1 MSSLIELNDVSATY
15 GNLTAIKHVNFS
27 MDEGESRV
35 LTGESGSGK
44 STLAKILSG
53 LINVQEGQVFIH
65 GKKVFANPK
74 MFVKEHVEYVPRKG
88 ILVRHFTIAKNFYLF
103 SPTIRNGFFYDKNKE
118 RKKIQEF
125 FNRWDID
132 LNSSERIAN
141 LYLSDQVLVSI
152 LLRIYRNP
160 ELLILD
166 ESLDSL
172 SQSSFEKVLQII
184 NAKHA
189 SGMACL
195 IISHDIENTR
205 NIAETISIMRKG
217 EILFTESVKDID
229 TFNIIK
235 LTYANFRLNEDTSNA
250 RDFYQLLR
258 YNEAILESL
267 PVNVLVLDKDQKI
280 KLINNSAVD
289 FFHVDKKSLIGSDF
303 SALLLSR
310 NDGVISNIC
319 AALMK
324 EEKLNILNQMLHIED
339 SIKNVNVTLYPIKES
354 GTVIGEMVIF
364 FDTTE
369 TAQLREKISYI
380 DKMSSISILSAG
392 IAHEINNPLGII
404 NNCLDYLSSELTNND
419 QKEIIQEVEN
429 QILSISR
436 IISSLISYS
445 SPNVNVSIR
454 FDVKRVIEEVYIFF
468 KYYGKEKGVKINL
481 EKISKKVFAFAKVS
495 EIKQILLNILKNAV
509 EAMKNGGNIW
519 IALDAS
525 EDGNDIIIRIR
536 DDGPG
541 LILEHINDVFLP
553 FYSTKA
559 GENIGLGL
567 YLCHN
572 LAKNNHGDIQVENMF
587 PHGCLFSL
595 QIPRDIS

>member
-1 MSSLIELNDVSATY
+1 MNSLIELNDVSVTF
-15 GNLTAIKHVNFS
+15 GNLTAVKHVSFS
-27 MDEGESRV
+27 MKEGEIRA

-44 STLAKILSG
+44 STLAKILAG

-88 ILVRHFTIAKNFYLF
+88 VLVNHFSIAKNFYLF
-103 SPTIRNGFFYDKNKE
+103 SQTIRNGFFYDKTKE
-118 RKKIQEF
+118 RKKIQDF
-125 FNRWDID
+125 FDYWNID
-132 LNSSERIAN
+132 LDSRERIGN

-152 LLRIYRNP
+152 LQRIYRNP

-172 SQSSFEKVLQII
+172 SQSSFEKVLRII

-189 SGMACL
+189 LGMACL

-235 LTYANFRLNEDTSNA
+235 LTYANFRLNEEKSNA

-267 PVNVLVLDKDQKI
+267 PVNVLILDKDRKV

-289 FFHVDKKSLIGSDF
+289 FFHVDKETMIGSDF
-303 SALLLSR
+303 SFLLSSR
-310 NDGVISNIC
+310 NEVVIDTISD
-319 AALMK
+319 ALMK
-324 EEKLNILNQMLHIED
+324 EEKLNILNQILHIGD
-339 SIKNVNVTLYPIKES
+339 SIRNVNVTLYPIKE
-354 GTVIGEMVIF
+354 GGLVIGEMVIF

-380 DKMSSISILSAG
+380 DKMSSINILSAG
-392 IAHEINNPLGII
+392 VAHEINNPLGII
-404 NNCLDYLSSELTNND
+404 NNCLDYLSSELKDKD
-419 QKEIIQEVEN
+419 QKEIIQEVEDE
-429 QILSISR
+429 ILSISR

-445 SPNVNVSIR
+445 SPNVNTSIR
-454 FDVKRVIEEVYIFF
+454 FDVGTIIEEVCIFF

-481 EKISKKVFAFAKVS
+481 EEVPKKVFAFAKVS

-519 IALDAS
+519 LKLEISADKK
-525 EDGNDIIIRIR
+525 NVIIRIR

-541 LILEHINDVFLP
+541 LMLEHVNDVFLP

-567 YLCHN
+567 YICHN
-572 LAKNNHGDIQVENMF
+572 LAKSNHGDIQVENVL

-595 QIPRDIS
+595 QIPRDTA